1 MAVDHP
7 QTVLG
12 FGPCM
17 EVADL
22 LLESIPRVHLGPRH
36 FLGIVVAPAE
46 RVLDAGRQTVPLRKV
61 VDQFKARGHLEPVHQ
76 NPSSGPNHFPPRH
89 FGRWHSA
96 P

>member
-1 MAVDHP
+1 MAADHP

-36 FLGIVVAPAE
+36 FLGIVVARRSVYWTLAARLSRSVKWWISSRPGVTWNPAPKSVI
-46 RVLDAGRQTVPLRKV
+46 RAK
-61 VDQFKARGHLEPVHQ
+61 
-76 NPSSGPNHFPPRH
+76 SFPTTA
-89 FGRWHSA
+89 FW
-96 P
+96 